1 MAKKLEFYFDLMSP
15 FAYLAMTQLDALA
28 LRTKSTVEWKPVY
41 LPGIF
46 KASGNS
52 GPTGVLAKAIYQVK
66 DLNDWAK
73 HYHLPPITLPDRFPV
88 ASALANRVA
97 LVLEP
102 GLVGDFAQHL
112 APRIW
117 HENVDASVPEVVA
130 QSLTVIG
137 VTDAAA
143 IIAKASTPELKDL
156 LRVKTDEV
164 IARGAYGVP
173 TFFVGDEMFVG
184 NDRLHF
190 VEKALESA

>member
-1 MAKKLEFYFDLMSP
+1 MAKKLEFCFDLMSP
-15 FAYLAMTQLDALA
+15 FAYLAMTQLDALC
-28 LRTKSTVEWKPVY
+28 LRTKASVEWKPVY

-46 KASGNS
+46 KATGNL

-73 HYHLPPITLPDRFPV
+73 HYHLRPITLPDRFPV

-102 GLVGDFAQHL
+102 GQVGEYAQHL

-117 HENVDASVPEVVA
+117 HENLDVSVPEVVA
-130 QSLTVIG
+130 HSLTVLG
-137 VTDAAA
+137 VKDPAAVLA
-143 IIAKASTPELKDL
+143 RASAPEIKEL
-156 LRVKTDEV
+156 LRTRTDELV
-164 IARGAYGVP
+164 TRGAYGVP

-190 VEKALESA
+190 VERALESS